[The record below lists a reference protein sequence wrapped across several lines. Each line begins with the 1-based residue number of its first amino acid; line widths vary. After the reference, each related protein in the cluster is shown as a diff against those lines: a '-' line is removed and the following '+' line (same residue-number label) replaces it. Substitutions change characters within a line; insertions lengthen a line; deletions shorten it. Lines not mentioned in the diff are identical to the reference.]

1 MNHLTLHNQKIFNIL
16 NDPNKLEEKKID
28 CLPIY
33 PPLLTRSSNC
43 PEIQREYNKQY
54 IHKTNIRS
62 MVNKIK
68 TYGKIRSE
76 NNKKYNDYYVCL
88 KLLMYKYRY
97 FGYYNA
103 MNVMEYLIIDDTNFE
118 YQTFIDKYINP
129 LKINSYGDIRVIKF
143 GTIFMNVYW
152 DHITRDELCNFYENI
167 CSLQKKINQSGYYHR
182 RNYIKNNIYVIIDS
196 YKFTFLD
203 EDELE
208 TFISYNLL

>member
-28 CLPIY
+28 CLPIDL
-33 PPLLTRSSNC
+33 PLLTRSSNC

-129 LKINSYGDIRVIKF
+129 LKMNNYGDNRVIKF

-152 DHITRDELCNFYENI
+152 DNITRDELCNLYENI
-167 CSLQKKINQSGYYHR
+167 CSLQKKINQSSYYHR
-182 RNYIKNNIYVIIDS
+182 RNHIKNNIYVIIDS

>member
-1 MNHLTLHNQKIFNIL
+1 
-16 NDPNKLEEKKID
+16 
-28 CLPIY
+28 
-33 PPLLTRSSNC
+33 
-43 PEIQREYNKQY
+43 
-54 IHKTNIRS
+54 

-129 LKINSYGDIRVIKF
+129 LKINSYGDNRVIKF

-167 CSLQKKINQSGYYHR
+167 CSLQKK
-182 RNYIKNNIYVIIDS
+182 
-196 YKFTFLD
+196 
-203 EDELE
+203 
-208 TFISYNLL
+208 